1 MTIPVAPN
9 TITVGVSPTE
19 SVFNL
24 VDLASGKVTY
34 RASKVHGVDITVVK
48 GQPVLT
54 FSRREP
60 TPGQVTRRYETK
72 VQIPAFDLLGTFL
85 GNYIVTK
92 DNVIPMTVVAATP
105 GYGQISD
112 IDLPPILDE
121 VMAAPEFQEAINA
134 LTFVR

>member
-1 MTIPVAPN
+1 
-9 TITVGVSPTE
+9 
-19 SVFNL
+19 
-24 VDLASGKVTY
+24 
-34 RASKVHGVDITVVK
+34 VVK